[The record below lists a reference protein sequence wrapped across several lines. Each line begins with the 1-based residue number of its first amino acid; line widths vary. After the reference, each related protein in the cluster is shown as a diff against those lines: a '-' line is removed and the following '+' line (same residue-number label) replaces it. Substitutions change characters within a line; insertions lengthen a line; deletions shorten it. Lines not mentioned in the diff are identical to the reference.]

1 MDVRPWQALPAAPY
15 RATGRSRMTIDPQR
29 LLALELPDHACA
41 WSQRDCQLY
50 ALATGFG
57 QDPVDERELRYVL
70 EGPRFVVSPTAAIT
84 LYYDDRWM
92 RESGVNLAM
101 SLHGEQRNVFH
112 RHIPPE
118 GRARVSSRITGIYDK
133 GAGRGLL
140 VVCEQVLRDAATGE
154 PIATNIITNFARADG
169 GIGFSTG
176 SAPTPHTMP
185 TRAADTVVE
194 GVTRPEQALAYRL
207 CGDRNP
213 LHADPTTA
221 RAAGFTR
228 PILHGMCT
236 YGFAARAILRVACA
250 YDPRRLKTFGARIS
264 SPVYPGDVLRTE
276 VWQDGEV
283 VSFRTTV
290 PARDNVVVMNNGRAD
305 VVAGA

>member
-1 MDVRPWQALPAAPY
+1 MAV
-15 RATGRSRMTIDPQR
+15 DPQR
-29 LLALELPDHACA
+29 LLTLELPEHECA
-41 WSQRDCQLY
+41 WTQRDCQLY

-57 QDPVDERELRYVL
+57 QDPLDEQELSYLL
-70 EGPRFVVSPTAAIT
+70 EGPAFRVSPTAAIT

-101 SLHGEQRNVFH
+101 SLHGEQRNIFH
-112 RHIPPE
+112 RPIPPD
-118 GRARVSSRITGIYDK
+118 GRGRVSSRVTGIYDK
-133 GAGRGLL
+133 GPGRGLL
-140 VVCEQVLRDAATGE
+140 VVCEQVLRDAASGE

-176 SAPTPHTMP
+176 AAPTPHPLP
-185 TRAADTVVE
+185 TRPADVVVE
-194 GVTRPEQALAYRL
+194 GTTRPEQALAYRL

-213 LHADPTTA
+213 LHANPSTA

-236 YGFAARAILRVACA
+236 YGFAARAVLSAACA
-250 YDPRRLKTFGARIS
+250 YDARRLRGIGARIS
-264 SPVYPGDVLRTE
+264 APVYPGDVLRTE
-276 VWQDGEV
+276 IWQDGAV

-290 PARDNVVVMNNGRAD
+290 PGRDNIVVINNGRAD
-305 VVAGA
+305 VDAGG

>member
-1 MDVRPWQALPAAPY
+1 MAV
-15 RATGRSRMTIDPQR
+15 DPQR
-29 LLALELPDHACA
+29 LLTLELPDHECA
-41 WSQRDCQLY
+41 WTQRDCQLY

-57 QDPVDERELRYVL
+57 QDPLDEQELPYLL
-70 EGPRFVVSPTAAIT
+70 EGPAFRVSPTAAIT

-101 SLHGEQRNVFH
+101 SLHGEQRNIFH
-112 RHIPPE
+112 RPIPPD
-118 GRARVSSRITGIYDK
+118 GRGRVCSRVTGIYDK

-140 VVCEQVLRDAATGE
+140 VVCEQVLRDAASGE

-169 GIGFSTG
+169 GIGFSSG
-176 SAPTPHTMP
+176 PAPTPHALP
-185 TRAADTVVE
+185 TRAPDAVVE
-194 GVTRPEQALAYRL
+194 GTTRPEQALAYRL

-213 LHADPTTA
+213 LHANPATA

-236 YGFAARAILRVACA
+236 YGFAARAILQAACA
-250 YDPRRLKTFGARIS
+250 YDARRLRGIGARIS
-264 SPVYPGDVLRTE
+264 APVYPGDVLRTE
-276 VWQDGEV
+276 IWQDGGV

-290 PARDNVVVMNNGRAD
+290 PGRDNIVVLNNGRAD
-305 VVAGA
+305 VVAGG